1 MPRARATT
9 TRATRATRATAK
21 DNGNHEGA
29 GQDQEATVGNETEQ
43 SAEATVD
50 NDQSNIAA
58 GVTVG
63 GSGGGSVSQS
73 NDATNTA
80 EAGNSNETAQAVE
93 QGQAGTAGSSQAQTA
108 DVANATDQSANAKV
122 TNRQYNIYAPVSV
135 LSPGANSGS
144 VTQSNSATNSAEA
157 GNSNAT
163 SQGVEQ
169 AQAGSGHGRR
179 GSQRQYADLY
189 NGTSQSAN
197 AGVYN
202 GQYNIYAPVYV
213 NSPGAGS
220 GNVSQSN
227 SATNTAAAGNVN
239 VTDQAATQGQAGS
252 GSGGGQNQDA
262 LVANGTSQ
270 SANAGVYNSQWNIYA
285 PVYVHSPGAGSG
297 NVTQSNSASNSAE
310 AGNLNGTSQGVEQA
324 QAASGGSG
332 GQRQT
337 GRVLNGTFQGANGTV
352 YNVQANIYSPVTVGG
367 GAGGGSVSQAN
378 SASNSAS
385 AFNLNFLFQ
394 RLIQAMGMMS
404 FRF

>member
-1 MPRARATT
+1 M
-9 TRATRATRATAK
+9 
-21 DNGNHEGA
+21 
-29 GQDQEATVGNETEQ
+29 
-43 SAEATVD
+43 
-50 NDQSNIAA
+50 
-58 GVTVG
+58 
-63 GSGGGSVSQS
+63 
-73 NDATNTA
+73 
-80 EAGNSNETAQAVE
+80 
-93 QGQAGTAGSSQAQTA
+93 
-108 DVANATDQSANAKV
+108 
-122 TNRQYNIYAPVSV
+122 
-135 LSPGANSGS
+135 
-144 VTQSNSATNSAEA
+144 
-157 GNSNAT
+157 
-163 SQGVEQ
+163 
-169 AQAGSGHGRR
+169 
-179 GSQRQYADLY
+179 
-189 NGTSQSAN
+189 
-197 AGVYN
+197 YN

-227 SATNTAAAGNVN
+227 SATNTAAAGNAN

-252 GSGGGQNQDA
+252 GSGGGQNQEA

-324 QAASGGSG
+324 QAASGGAG